1 MMGGDVACE
10 FEYCGGEKREGW
22 RDGQNKRMTKVGHP
36 PCAKETGREE
46 SWIRLVVSLQG
57 SLVTSTLE
65 DQ

>member
-10 FEYCGGEKREGW
+10 FEYCG
-22 RDGQNKRMTKVGHP
+22 QNKRMTKIGHP